1 MKPADLKTEYTAPQ
15 RFGLRSA
22 FTWRPLASLTPSSV
36 ADLLRRAAMG
46 DGHDFLIAA
55 DDIREKDLH
64 YRAVLQ
70 TRALAVAGLPVEL
83 APADDSR
90 AAKKAADLA
99 QAALARLDL
108 AALLDHLMDGV
119 AKGYAVAE
127 ILWDTSGAAWLPA
140 AVLPREAHWFTFDRT
155 TGAELRLVDG
165 SPDGQALPPYKMVFH
180 APGLSGG
187 IPLTGGVA
195 RSALWAWV
203 FKSYALRDWASFAE
217 LYGQPIRLG
226 RYGLEATP
234 EDIATLKSA
243 VFGIGS
249 DAAAVLPQGMA
260 LEIVE
265 SASKTAS
272 AELYARL
279 IDYLDQQVS
288 KAVLGQ
294 TMTTDSGSSRA
305 QAQVH
310 DEVRA
315 DLLRAD
321 ARAIAATLTRDLITP
336 LIRLNLGDAAP
347 LPVLTLRVDE
357 PEDMAA
363 LAAQVKQLSAAGL
376 PIPQGWVRAKWGI
389 PEPKA
394 GEAVLGVA
402 PSNPAQ
408 PGSPGP
414 DQAGMRTLQATH
426 APGCG
431 CAAHGDADAA
441 GPPQGGG
448 SPLGGQRA
456 NASVGATSPP
466 PLATDLQ
473 TERMA
478 LEAAPAWTDIM
489 DALRPIV
496 ESADS
501 LPALR
506 DALLGAFGALPTDKL
521 SEVMAM
527 GFAAADLAGRFDAH
541 TDSQGADDA

>member
-1 MKPADLKTEYTAPQ
+1 
-15 RFGLRSA
+15 
-22 FTWRPLASLTPSSV
+22 
-36 ADLLRRAAMG
+36 
-46 DGHDFLIAA
+46 
-55 DDIREKDLH
+55 
-64 YRAVLQ
+64 
-70 TRALAVAGLPVEL
+70 
-83 APADDSR
+83 
-90 AAKKAADLA
+90 
-99 QAALARLDL
+99 
-108 AALLDHLMDGV
+108 
-119 AKGYAVAE
+119 
-127 ILWDTSGAAWLPA
+127 
-140 AVLPREAHWFTFDRT
+140 
-155 TGAELRLVDG
+155 
-165 SPDGQALPPYKMVFH
+165 MVFH

-234 EDIATLKSA
+234 EDIATLKTA

-265 SASKTAS
+265 SGSKTAS

-321 ARAIAATLTRDLITP
+321 ARAIAATLTRDLLTP
-336 LIRLNLGDAAP
+336 LIRLNLGDSAP

-363 LAAQVKQLSAAGL
+363 LAAQVQQLSAAGL

-394 GEAVLGVA
+394 GEAVLGA
-402 PSNPAQ
+402 TQSNLAQ
-408 PGSPGP
+408 PGQTGSNRMIAPP
-414 DQAGMRTLQATH
+414 PNLPHCVEEEQTLPPHSWGGLGWGDSH
-426 APGCG
+426 AADCG
-431 CAAHGDADAA
+431 CAAHAQDA
-441 GPPQGGG
+441 
-448 SPLGGQRA
+448 
-456 NASVGATSPP
+456 P
-466 PLATDLQ
+466 PLATDLM

-478 LEAAPAWTDIM
+478 AECAPAWAEIM
-489 DALRPIV
+489 DALKPIV
-496 ESADS
+496 DGADS